1 MFLILSVS
9 LSLTYTAVREISQV
23 DVDLM
28 SPQSDLT
35 GTQPRT
41 DFDGVEEMLI
51 LHNISTLS
59 QSLRQQQG
67 GIVDLLGDVLQTLRS

>member
-1 MFLILSVS
+1 MSQS
-9 LSLTYTAVREISQV
+9 LCLTYTAVREISQV
-23 DVDLM
+23 DVHFM
-28 SPQSDLT
+28 RSQSDLI
-35 GTQPRT
+35 GTQPGT
-41 DFDGVEEMLI
+41 DFDGVKEVFI

>member
-1 MFLILSVS
+1 MSQS
-9 LSLTYTAVREISQV
+9 LCLTYTAVGEISQV
-23 DVDLM
+23 DVHFMRSQPDLI
-28 SPQSDLT
+28 
-35 GTQPRT
+35 GTQPGT
-41 DFDGVEEMLI
+41 DFDGVKEVLI

>member
-1 MFLILSVS
+1 MSQS
-9 LSLTYTAVREISQV
+9 LCLTYTAVREISQV
-23 DVDLM
+23 DVHFMRSQPDLI
-28 SPQSDLT
+28 
-35 GTQPRT
+35 GTQPGT
-41 DFDGVEEMLI
+41 DFDGVKEVLI